1 MQTVSIV
8 GEAIDLKRGFKSFQ
22 VTWSPKN
29 NWKFKSSKMQYIVVM
44 NQLIVWLMW
53 TINTYQKKFEN
64 PTFSV
69 GLSHK
74 VFEAPNLK
82 FFYPLHFKKKIDN
95 LSPSCLG
102 WVVWSSW
109 VYDMDVV
116 HVMIIFNGIIK

>member
-1 MQTVSIV
+1 
-8 GEAIDLKRGFKSFQ
+8 
-22 VTWSPKN
+22 
-29 NWKFKSSKMQYIVVM
+29 MQYIVVM

-53 TINTYQKKFEN
+53 TINTYQKKFEKH
-64 PTFSV
+64 TFSV

-74 VFEAPNLK
+74 VFEAPNLQ
-82 FFYPLHFKKKIDN
+82 FFFNPLHFKKKIDN
-95 LSPSCLG
+95 SSPSRLD